1 LWPIA
6 VSRIERVSDSD
17 ALAALSALVEQGG
30 DADDVLRSA
39 VALLIDEP
47 RISWASIRFLEEGE
61 LILGPSIG
69 TPDEARRVIVP
80 IAFRGDPVGELV
92 VDGDAD
98 TDFLAEAVE
107 ILSAYV
113 LLGWDT
119 GGEAWEP

>member
-1 LWPIA
+1 LCLIA
-6 VSRIERVSDSD
+6 ASRID
-17 ALAALSALVEQGG
+17 AEMSTHSLDELSSLVEQGG

-39 VALLIDEP
+39 LAVLVEEP
-47 RISWASIRFLEEGE
+47 GISWASICFLEEGE
-61 LILGPSIG
+61 LVPGPDAG
-69 TPDEARRVIVP
+69 TPDMPRRRTAP
-80 IAFRGDPVGELV
+80 IAFRDDPVGELV

-98 TDFLAEAVE
+98 PVFLARAAE